1 MKKNNFIFYFALLTF
16 LFSKSV
22 STTLENYAYDF
33 SIIGYDIKFPATSEY
48 YEPMNAGDYFRA
60 KDKGY
65 TIKVRIETL
74 SRNSR
79 KEFVSY
85 YNQNCKYDMDET
97 CRMIIA
103 GEVELN
109 ESMEMMLS
117 AKRIYFQNK
126 DRTRFIK
133 SFE

>member
-1 MKKNNFIFYFALLTF
+1 
-16 LFSKSV
+16 
-22 STTLENYAYDF
+22 
-33 SIIGYDIKFPATSEY
+33 
-48 YEPMNAGDYFRA
+48 
-60 KDKGY
+60 
-65 TIKVRIETL
+65 
-74 SRNSR
+74 
-79 KEFVSY
+79 
-85 YNQNCKYDMDET
+85 MDET